1 MYVYKRSVK
10 LALNG
15 FGGGTKL
22 YPRLVFGRSL
32 PFVGEFHT
40 CSVRIGNLGTSTS
53 ILSTQLGD
61 TFRFL
66 VRAEMGWH
74 SSFLRCS
81 YDDNVFFWGKGG
93 VSTLPSSTFMCFGHC
108 YWIRF
113 SCCLLPSD

>member
-1 MYVYKRSVK
+1 
-10 LALNG
+10 
-15 FGGGTKL
+15 L

-66 VRAEMGWH
+66 ARAEMGWP

-81 YDDNVFFWGKGG
+81 YDDTVVFFGG
-93 VSTLPSSTFMCFGHC
+93 GGGGPHCRLMRSYVSVIVTGCGSVVAF
-108 YWIRF
+108 
-113 SCCLLPSD
+113 LPSD